1 MQEPNA
7 SKCIDAILREYQIDP
22 LKAKSNPGRRGYE
35 KAWKDKVTVWVSTL
49 Q

>member
-7 SKCIDAILREYQIDP
+7 SKCIDAILREHQIDP
-22 LKAKSNPGRRGYE
+22 IRAKSNAGGGWYE
-35 KAWKDKVTVWVSTL
+35 KAWKDKETVWVLTL